1 MVMQRKDVEQLCWHH
16 YRLHTSA
23 ARPVV
28 STSPPRS
35 MWSSPKSTFY
45 RPFALR
51 PKSAD
56 QCVAAKL
63 TRRRGREELAHFLST
78 RRTSPNSQ
86 FGFNAFA
93 RSKTVSSV
101 NLSEL
106 NRLEGRSKLLNSRVY
121 QPPQRIHLH
130 SGSTSSTSTSQQSAD
145 SPFPKLP
152 SSRINCPLINQTKTR
167 RAPNTPHDGRYV
179 EFKDQVLSD
188 IILRGVFTNR
198 VIEDS
203 FQREISRRSD
213 LDKRA
218 LLTIMSETLDELGI
232 KSKAKSRKPAP
243 NVRSTQKHVTIAE
256 PQRSKRRLAS
266 VSSGSHTPSSSSKTH
281 STVTSK
287 TTTESRNVRSTKVGG
302 KEKLS
307 NRQNSTTSSNDFN
320 LNASPP
326 QSASS
331 LSSDIEEIARRLSNT
346 IETADDSENGEFVD
360 DAQTEYST
368 TSSELEQII
377 EKARSK

>member
-1 MVMQRKDVEQLCWHH
+1 MQRKDVEQLCWHH

-56 QCVAAKL
+56 QYAVAKL

-78 RRTSPNSQ
+78 RRTSPNTQ

-93 RSKTVSSV
+93 RSKTISSV

-106 NRLEGRSKLLNSRVY
+106 NRPEGRSKLLNSRFY
-121 QPPQRIHLH
+121 QPPRRIHLH
-130 SGSTSSTSTSQQSAD
+130 SGSTSSTATSQQSAD
-145 SPFPKLP
+145 SLLSPKRSHPRLA
-152 SSRINCPLINQTKTR
+152 RPLVDQTKTR
-167 RAPNTPHDGRYV
+167 RSANVPPDDRYV
-179 EFKDQVLSD
+179 QFKDQVLSD

-232 KSKAKSRKPAP
+232 KTKAKGRKLVP
-243 NVRSTQKHVTIAE
+243 NVRPTQKHVTIAE

-281 STVTSK
+281 STVASK
-287 TTTESRNVRSTKVGG
+287 TTIESHNVRSTKVDE
-302 KEKLS
+302 KEKQS

-331 LSSDIEEIARRLSNT
+331 LSSDIEDIARRLSNT
-346 IETADDSENGEFVD
+346 IETLDDSENSSELVD
-360 DAQTEYST
+360 DEQTEYST

-377 EKARSK
+377 QKAKSK